1 MDKTTCKFIT
11 TTIALS
17 TLCLAGAARAETAK
31 PYPTYI
37 CKTTV
42 APIRYDAVMLIDHAD
57 NPKLRGVVT
66 LEDLTSLPAD
76 FTAPAVQNAPW
87 HSYDAL
93 VVEDT
98 TATPW
103 PAATLWV
110 DGSGRTVGLALSHH
124 KGMGWLL
131 VKNREGGEMTI
142 STCMTPN

>member
-1 MDKTTCKFIT
+1 MRKFIAT
-11 TTIALS
+11 TFALS
-17 TLCLAGAARAETAK
+17 ALCLAEAGMAETAK
-31 PYPTYI
+31 LYPTYI
-37 CKTTV
+37 CKTASEPT
-42 APIRYDAVMLIDHAD
+42 RYDAVMLVDHAE

-87 HSYDAL
+87 RSYDAL
-93 VVEDT
+93 VMEDT

-110 DGSGRTVGLALSHH
+110 DGSGRTVGLALSHR
-124 KGMGWLL
+124 KGMGWVL

-142 STCMTPN
+142 STCMAP